1 MLFSPLYAVHK
12 KSMIRLWWRL
22 VRFGFRLL
30 YNELAFTYDWV
41 SWIVSL
47 GAWRCWVRTS
57 LKHIHAEAGAR
68 VLELAHGT
76 GNLQLD
82 LNANGYQAVGYDL
95 SPAMGRI
102 ARKKLTRANLSV
114 RLARGQAQRLPFA
127 SESFSAVISTFPT
140 DFITAPETLREVHRV
155 LKPDGVLVIV
165 PNAMLTGSGLSER
178 ALEWLY
184 QITGQR
190 ERGSRDTG
198 DDDLAGWFA
207 PIHASVVEERC
218 PRSIVTVIIARK
230 TGEIGLES
238 A

>member
-1 MLFSPLYAVHK
+1 
-12 KSMIRLWWRL
+12 
-22 VRFGFRLL
+22 
-30 YNELAFTYDWV
+30 AFTYDWV

-57 LKHIHAEAGAR
+57 LKHIGAEPGAR

-82 LNANGYQAVGYDL
+82 LNERGYCAIGYDL

-102 ARKKLTRANLSV
+102 ARKKLSRTNFPV

-127 SESFSAVISTFPT
+127 SDSFTAVISTFPT
-140 DFITAPETLREVHRV
+140 DFITAPETLREVYRV

-165 PNAMLTGSGLSER
+165 PNALLTGSGLIER
-178 ALEWLY
+178 ALEWVY

-190 ERGSRDTG
+190 ERGSRG
-198 DDDLAGWFA
+198 ASDDDMATWFV
-207 PIHASVVEERC
+207 PFHASMMEERC
-218 PRSIVTVIIARK
+218 PRSV
-230 TGEIGLES
+230 
-238 A
+238 